1 MDHFLQYDENDTQQ
15 NNSNILDKM
24 VPDNNNF
31 DELRDILSI
40 RLVSTTF
47 LLATMEQSR
56 PKQNFNSAFMETMAS
71 DTSGDVRANIEKER
85 RYQPR
90 EYYQH
95 NVSKTLDKK

>member
-1 MDHFLQYDENDTQQ
+1 MDHFLLYDENDTQQ

-90 EYYQH
+90 EYYQR